1 MGNRGLE
8 HSADP
13 EEIDDVEEYLNERI
27 PALGDKEL
35 PGLWL
40 DGRDPWMGS
49 HAVLLLLLVT
59 MAAAVIGWRV
69 MKRGKSQK
77 SVSDKQKK

>member
-1 MGNRGLE
+1 
-8 HSADP
+8 
-13 EEIDDVEEYLNERI
+13 
-27 PALGDKEL
+27 
-35 PGLWL
+35 
-40 DGRDPWMGS
+40 MGS

>member
-35 PGLWL
+35 PGL
-40 DGRDPWMGS
+40 
-49 HAVLLLLLVT
+49 
-59 MAAAVIGWRV
+59 
-69 MKRGKSQK
+69 
-77 SVSDKQKK
+77 